1 MKVESISIQNF
12 KLFEN
17 LEVSFT
23 NPILEEVS
31 NRFLI
36 LGDNGTGK
44 TTLLQAIALPL
55 ALATRQISRVTEFDW
70 KGFIPGRYWRWGPPH
85 IELEVSFEDEEIE
98 ATHAIFQKWCE
109 VGDRDNSLTE
119 PGDSKLVRL
128 TLDGENCR
136 AGTGPEKFQFLGRY
150 YAKELLKTDPSI
162 RSEFSKL
169 PGIFWFDQLRNLGS
183 HPSHKSQTDNEIM
196 ENSSRVFFELG
207 VAGLRKYLNG
217 WKFAQLTK
225 NYSVDY
231 LTELEKL
238 YQQTFPARK
247 FAGVEPMPGTD
258 APSPEDY
265 YFLLTAGNR
274 TYDIEEMSAGEQS
287 IFPILYAFVRQ
298 QIAYSVV
305 LIDEID
311 LNLHPPA
318 AQSLVNKLP
327 KISQSCQFIFTTHSR
342 AVSDIMGE
350 NETYR
355 LSGGSICL

>member
-17 LEVSFT
+17 LEVSFKNKT
-23 NPILEEVS
+23 LDEVS

-55 ALATRQISRVTEFDW
+55 ALATRQIYRVTNFDW

-85 IELEVSFEDEEIE
+85 IELEISFEEEEIE
-98 ATHAIFQKWCE
+98 ATHAIFKRWRE
-109 VGDRDNSLTE
+109 VTSQETLLTE
-119 PGDSKLVRL
+119 PGNSKLVRL
-128 TLDGENCR
+128 TLDGEQCV
-136 AGTGPEKFQFLGRY
+136 AGTSAEKCQFLGRY

-162 RSEFSKL
+162 RSDFSKL
-169 PGIFWFDQLRNLGS
+169 PGIFWFDQFRNIGYN
-183 HPSHKSQTDNEIM
+183 PQKTQTDNGIIQ
-196 ENSSRVFFELG
+196 NSSRVSFELG

-238 YQQTFPARK
+238 YRRIFPNRK
-247 FAGVEPMPGTD
+247 FAGVEPIPGTD
-258 APSPEDY
+258 SPSPEDY
-265 YFLLTAGNR
+265 YFLLTSGNR

-287 IFPILYAFVRQ
+287 IFPIIYEFVRQ

-318 AQSLVNKLP
+318 AQCLVNKLP
-327 KISQSCQFIFTTHSR
+327 KISQSCQFIFTTHSQ
-342 AVSDIMGE
+342 AVNDIIGE
-350 NETYR
+350 DETYR

>member
-17 LEVSFT
+17 LEVSFKNQT
-23 NPILEEVS
+23 LDEVS

-85 IELEVSFEDEEIE
+85 IELDISFEEEEIE
-98 ATHAIFQKWCE
+98 ATHAIFKRWHD
-109 VGDRDNSLTE
+109 GSDRDNSLTE
-119 PGDSKLVRL
+119 PGSSKLVRL
-128 TLDGENCR
+128 TLDGEKCL

-169 PGIFWFDQLRNLGS
+169 PGIFWFDQWRNLGS
-183 HPSHKSQTDNEIM
+183 HPQKNPTNKEII
-196 ENSSRVFFELG
+196 ENSSRVLFELG

-238 YQQTFPARK
+238 YQQVFPTRK

-258 APSPEDY
+258 SPSPEDY
-265 YFLLTAGNR
+265 YFLLTDGNR
-274 TYDIEEMSAGEQS
+274 SYDIEEMSAGEQS
-287 IFPILYAFVRQ
+287 IFPILYAFVRE
-298 QIAYSVV
+298 QIANSVV

-342 AVSDIMGE
+342 SVNDIMGE
-350 NETYR
+350 AETYR